1 VYVGDVQGLSGGVIA
16 VYPPKTATFSPHD
29 NIIIGNVALYGGIK
43 GSAFF
48 RGMAAERFCVRNSG
62 ELCEVEPQLLEAP
75 EWIVSG
81 GLPAALVNIHHCTA
95 ICSTSSKE
103 GGAWGGRSG
112 VGNLSLRVAP
122 TPYILLVD
130 PRLQV

>member
-16 VYPPKTATFSPHD
+16 VYPPKTATFNPHD

-62 ELCEVEPQLLEAP
+62 ELCEVQPKPLEAP
-75 EWIVSG
+75 EWVVNG
-81 GLPAALVNIHHCTA
+81 GVVRSIGQHPALHCYLPNLFKRGVWFGSTVRDWQLVLESCTNAIHPA
-95 ICSTSSKE
+95 
-103 GGAWGGRSG
+103 G
-112 VGNLSLRVAP
+112 
-122 TPYILLVD
+122 
-130 PRLQV
+130 